1 MSSARALANHRLYLA
16 RIVLASW
23 SESLARQEVAAAT
36 LAQAFHPGA
45 REHLVAAYGW
55 FLLEITRVAPLPV
68 IPPRSCNELPVLVD
82 GEVAGEAIPGEIR
95 EFQQLESRGW
105 LAQLLA
111 TPASLVPV
119 RGQHDSLATASND
132 LPGPEQ
138 LTQWLGQLEAT
149 FDRMSDF
156 LDEY

>member
-23 SESLARQEVAAAT
+23 SEALARQDVAAAT
-36 LAQAFHPGA
+36 LAQAFHHGA

-55 FLLEITRVAPLPV
+55 FLLEITRVSPLPAS
-68 IPPRSCNELPVLVD
+68 PPRSCNELAVLTGGEGEPVP
-82 GEVAGEAIPGEIR
+82 AEIR
-95 EFQQLESRGW
+95 EFLHLESRGW

-111 TPASLVPV
+111 TPPSLVPV
-119 RGQHDSLATASND
+119 RAQQGSLAVASTD

-138 LTQWLGQLEAT
+138 LTQWLQQLEAT
-149 FDRMSDF
+149 FERMSNF